1 MTLSL
6 VIEIVHLLGHNV
18 RRIANRTA
26 DHLVMLENRCANLSV
41 IVLFENPRVKFSTYC
56 HLAESCGSK
65 SCVPLGFVVS

>member
-41 IVLFENPRVKFSTYC
+41 IVLFENAAGKVFHVLPFGRI
-56 HLAESCGSK
+56 LR
-65 SCVPLGFVVS
+65 